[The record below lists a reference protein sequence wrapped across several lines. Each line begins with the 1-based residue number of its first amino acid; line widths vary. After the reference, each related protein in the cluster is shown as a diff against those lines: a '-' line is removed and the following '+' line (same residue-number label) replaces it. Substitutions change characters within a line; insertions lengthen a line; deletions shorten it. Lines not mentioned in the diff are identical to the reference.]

1 MLMSPFAKTNSKIEG
16 ILWVGY
22 PGQAGGDAIAQIIF
36 GDYNPGFTRA
46 KSSNHFAH
54 GLKYSSFSKIIISAP
69 STVLIKPNA
78 NNIYSSND
86 QAIDVTIVK
95 CKDLQFDVVISVKNS
110 RPRGRSHVVLMF
122 SKPPSASVA
131 GAPNVQLVGFERVDV
146 KRGKIKNVTEI
157 ENIHSKLETCLIKSM
172 GELSF
177 GVLLKL
183 LKEMEG
189 KENESDDCRKPV
201 LLQVRSIIPVLVEG
215 DNLWPN
221 QGFFLK
227 VSDSSRAAYVSLP
240 EEQGDMVLCNRLQ
253 LGQFIYVEKLEAA
266 YPVPMLKGMKPVPGR
281 HPCTGDP
288 KDLFSIE
295 NLERFCGVSE
305 LKMILEECDDDKKKH
320 TVGFRTSNVSK
331 ARMEEHVGMARKALS
346 CTRKVDPERK
356 TSRRNGMCDVDQDWI
371 IDSETNLSSGS
382 ATRRRSWNGP
392 RIAEVSDSVIIKH
405 EIKPISRSVSTS
417 VCVAPVCPPRYDS
430 SDEHSSSKQRRKD
443 IGIPRKSV
451 KGPNQR
457 ASVWKKSDVESTDK
471 RWAEADISWD
481 SLPSNLVKLG
491 REVLR
496 QRDVAVLAAIDC
508 LQEAS
513 ATERLLKCLSIYSD
527 LHKHQS
533 VGKFFNLQKDLAQTK
548 LILHSLTKMSSL
560 RSNDTQ
566 SNDISSLKE
575 LLKLG
580 LDRKK
585 NATSWIKAALASDL
599 TPPSPE
605 NNTKRSS
612 LDATSASKKS
622 SRASYSSSSRTKGTY
637 IIRMQSSN
645 VGFQVGLAGE
655 NENQADGWVK
665 GTALY
670 TASEL
675 ANSLNDECRAFFLAY
690 VESYLDEFDCELIF
704 KQSDSHVAE
713 KMSQIKK
720 VSDLLGVIVS
730 REGDK
735 DSFVLKDS
743 ELEAYWRVKNK
754 IYGILIKHVE
764 RTAMA
769 F

>member
-1 MLMSPFAKTNSKIEG
+1 
-16 ILWVGY
+16 
-22 PGQAGGDAIAQIIF
+22 
-36 GDYNPGFTRA
+36 
-46 KSSNHFAH
+46 
-54 GLKYSSFSKIIISAP
+54 
-69 STVLIKPNA
+69 
-78 NNIYSSND
+78 
-86 QAIDVTIVK
+86 
-95 CKDLQFDVVISVKNS
+95 
-110 RPRGRSHVVLMF
+110 
-122 SKPPSASVA
+122 
-131 GAPNVQLVGFERVDV
+131 
-146 KRGKIKNVTEI
+146 
-157 ENIHSKLETCLIKSM
+157 M

-491 REVLR
+491 RVLLEY
-496 QRDVAVLAAIDC
+496 VA
-508 LQEAS
+508 S
-513 ATERLLKCLSIYSD
+513 
-527 LHKHQS
+527 
-533 VGKFFNLQKDLAQTK
+533 
-548 LILHSLTKMSSL
+548 LIL
-560 RSNDTQ
+560 
-566 SNDISSLKE
+566 
-575 LLKLG
+575 
-580 LDRKK
+580 
-585 NATSWIKAALASDL
+585 
-599 TPPSPE
+599 
-605 NNTKRSS
+605 
-612 LDATSASKKS
+612 
-622 SRASYSSSSRTKGTY
+622 
-637 IIRMQSSN
+637 
-645 VGFQVGLAGE
+645 F
-655 NENQADGWVK
+655 
-665 GTALY
+665 
-670 TASEL
+670 
-675 ANSLNDECRAFFLAY
+675 
-690 VESYLDEFDCELIF
+690 LIF
-704 KQSDSHVAE
+704 A
-713 KMSQIKK
+713 
-720 VSDLLGVIVS
+720 
-730 REGDK
+730 
-735 DSFVLKDS
+735 
-743 ELEAYWRVKNK
+743 
-754 IYGILIKHVE
+754 
-764 RTAMA
+764 
-769 F
+769 

>member
-1 MLMSPFAKTNSKIEG
+1 MPQLISLEEPT
-16 ILWVGY
+16 
-22 PGQAGGDAIAQIIF
+22 
-36 GDYNPGFTRA
+36 GFTRA
-46 KSSNHFAH
+46 KSSNHFGH

-69 STVLIKPNA
+69 STVLIKQNA

-95 CKDLQFDVVISVKNS
+95 CKDLQFDIVISVKNS
-110 RPRGRSHVVLMF
+110 RPRGGSHVVLMF

-131 GAPNVQLVGFERVDV
+131 GAPNVQLVGFARVDV
-146 KRGKIKNVTEI
+146 TVYSCITTINSTDNTIGSVVTVF
-157 ENIHSKLETCLIKSM
+157 NCLFDVQHRSFREAYWFLVVDIASM
-172 GELSF
+172 GELSS

-201 LLQVRSIIPVLVEG
+201 LLQVRSIIPVLAEG

-305 LKMILEECDDDKKKH
+305 LKMILEEFDDDKKKH

-331 ARMEEHVGMARKALS
+331 ARMEEHVERTRKALS

-356 TSRRNGMCDVDQDWI
+356 TSRRNGMRDVDQDWI

-405 EIKPISRSVSTS
+405 EIKPISRSVSAS

-430 SDEHSSSKQRRKD
+430 SDEHSSSKPRRKD

-457 ASVWKKSDVESTDK
+457 ASVWKKSDVESSDK

-527 LHKHQS
+527 LHKHPS
-533 VGKFFNLQKDLAQTK
+533 VDKFFNLEKDLAQTK

-599 TPPSPE
+599 TPPSPA
-605 NNTKRSS
+605 NKTKRSS
-612 LDATSASKKS
+612 LDATSASKKL
-622 SRASYSSSSRTKGTY
+622 SRASYSSSSRTKGTC

-675 ANSLNDECRAFFLAY
+675 ANTLNDECRALFLAY

-713 KMSQIKK
+713 KMIQIKK

-730 REGDK
+730 REGEK

>member
-1 MLMSPFAKTNSKIEG
+1 MRLGFFDGDPKSQPLGNLGPSDVHTDDHKSLALDAAKQGIVSLDNKGALPLSSNNTKNLAVIGSNANATNTNSKIEG

-36 GDYNPGFTRA
+36 GDYNPEQLPTTEMNMRA
-46 KSSNHFAH
+46 
-54 GLKYSSFSKIIISAP
+54 
-69 STVLIKPNA
+69 NA
-78 NNIYSSND
+78 T
-86 QAIDVTIVK
+86 A
-95 CKDLQFDVVISVKNS
+95 DLPRRTYSVKNS
-110 RPRGRSHVVLMF
+110 RPRGGSHVVLMF

-131 GAPNVQLVGFERVDV
+131 GAPNVQLVGFARVDV
-146 KRGKIKNVTEI
+146 TV
-157 ENIHSKLETCLIKSM
+157 SM
-172 GELSF
+172 GELSS

-201 LLQVRSIIPVLVEG
+201 LLQVRSIIPVLAEG

-305 LKMILEECDDDKKKH
+305 LKMILEEFDDDKKKH

-331 ARMEEHVGMARKALS
+331 ARMEEHVERTRKALS

-356 TSRRNGMCDVDQDWI
+356 TSRRNGMRDVDQDWI

-405 EIKPISRSVSTS
+405 EIKPISRSVSAS

-430 SDEHSSSKQRRKD
+430 SDEHSSSKPRRKD

-457 ASVWKKSDVESTDK
+457 ASVWKKSDVESSDK

-527 LHKHQS
+527 LHKHPS
-533 VGKFFNLQKDLAQTK
+533 VDKFFNLEKDLAQTK

-599 TPPSPE
+599 TPPSPA
-605 NNTKRSS
+605 NKTKRSS
-612 LDATSASKKS
+612 LDATSASKKL
-622 SRASYSSSSRTKGTY
+622 SRASYSSSSRTKGTC

-675 ANSLNDECRAFFLAY
+675 ANTLNDECRALFLAY

-713 KMSQIKK
+713 KMIQIKK

-730 REGDK
+730 REGEK

>member
-1 MLMSPFAKTNSKIEG
+1 
-16 ILWVGY
+16 
-22 PGQAGGDAIAQIIF
+22 
-36 GDYNPGFTRA
+36 
-46 KSSNHFAH
+46 
-54 GLKYSSFSKIIISAP
+54 
-69 STVLIKPNA
+69 
-78 NNIYSSND
+78 
-86 QAIDVTIVK
+86 
-95 CKDLQFDVVISVKNS
+95 
-110 RPRGRSHVVLMF
+110 
-122 SKPPSASVA
+122 
-131 GAPNVQLVGFERVDV
+131 
-146 KRGKIKNVTEI
+146 
-157 ENIHSKLETCLIKSM
+157 M
-172 GELSF
+172 GELSS

-201 LLQVRSIIPVLVEG
+201 LLQVRSIIPVLAEG

-305 LKMILEECDDDKKKH
+305 LKMILEELPHFKCFKSSHGRARREDKEGLELHQK
-320 TVGFRTSNVSK
+320 N
-331 ARMEEHVGMARKALS
+331 
-346 CTRKVDPERK
+346 
-356 TSRRNGMCDVDQDWI
+356 WI

-405 EIKPISRSVSTS
+405 EIKPISRSVSAS

-430 SDEHSSSKQRRKD
+430 SDEHSSSKPRRKD

-457 ASVWKKSDVESTDK
+457 ASVWKKSDVESSDK

-527 LHKHQS
+527 LHKHPS
-533 VGKFFNLQKDLAQTK
+533 VDKFFNLEKDLAQTK

-599 TPPSPE
+599 TPPSPA
-605 NNTKRSS
+605 NKTKRSS
-612 LDATSASKKS
+612 LDATSASKKL
-622 SRASYSSSSRTKGTY
+622 SRASYSSSSRTKGTC

-675 ANSLNDECRAFFLAY
+675 ANTLNDECRALFLAY

-713 KMSQIKK
+713 KMIQIKK

-730 REGDK
+730 RE
-735 DSFVLKDS
+735 